1 MFSLGSISRRFFAV
15 LAVMP
20 FGCTIASELK
30 TEIHP
35 EILNLE
41 ITLDVSSRDEFGNYL
56 INKRFDQAGVS
67 YAKRDV
73 DW

>member
-1 MFSLGSISRRFFAV
+1 MYDCLW
-15 LAVMP
+15 
-20 FGCTIASELK
+20 LK

-41 ITLDVSSRDEFGNYL
+41 ISLDVSSRDEFGNYL